1 MEVVAAA
8 ETSGTHVAVLLI
20 ELGSILFVLGLL
32 GRLAQRISF
41 PVIPIYLL
49 AGLAFGQGG
58 FLALSASR
66 DFINVAADIGVI
78 LLLLMLGLEYSA
90 DELTASVRTQTPIGI
105 IDGVL
110 NAMPGAALA
119 LIADWGVPATVA
131 LAGITWVSSSGVIA
145 KLLADNGRLGN
156 RETPVVLGVLVMED
170 LAMALYLPLLIALLA
185 GGGTGGIFLAIS
197 IAVATVAVVMLVAT
211 RYGHHVTT
219 LVSAKDN
226 ESLLLGI
233 LGLTLL
239 VAGIAEALKVSAAV
253 GAFLVGIAVSG
264 TVAQTA
270 AELLTPL
277 RDLFA
282 AVFFVFF
289 GLSTSPG
296 SLPPVLLPA
305 LGLAAITSVT
315 KLATGY
321 IAARRVKV
329 KRRGRWRAAVAL
341 IPRGE
346 FSVVMAALAV
356 AAGAESD
363 IGPLTACYVL
373 LTIIIG
379 AAVQR
384 LPDRL
389 KPEPRRRRA
398 AEAPTVAS

>member
-20 ELGSILFVLGLL
+20 ELGAILLALGLL
-32 GRLAQRISF
+32 GQLARMINI

-66 DFINVAADIGVI
+66 EFIDVAADIGVI
-78 LLLLMLGLEYSA
+78 LLLVMLGLEYSA
-90 DELTASVRTQTPIGI
+90 DELTASIRSQAPIGVL
-105 IDGVL
+105 DGVL
-110 NAMPGAALA
+110 NALPGAAFGV
-119 LIADWGVPATVA
+119 IAGWGVPATVA

-145 KLLADNGRLGN
+145 KMLADNGRLGN
-156 RETPVVLGVLVMED
+156 RETPAILGVLVMED
-170 LAMALYLPLLIALLA
+170 LAMALYLPLLTVLLA
-185 GGGTGGIFLAIS
+185 GGGASGVFVAIS
-197 IAVATVAVVMLVAT
+197 VAVATVAVVVLVAT
-211 RYGHHVTT
+211 RYGHHVTA

-226 ESLLLGI
+226 ESLLLGVF
-233 LGLTLL
+233 GLTLL
-239 VAGIAEALKVSAAV
+239 VAGIAEELKVSAAV

-264 TVAQTA
+264 TVAETA

-296 SLPPVLLPA
+296 SLPAVLLPA
-305 LGLAAITSVT
+305 MALAVITSGT
-315 KLATGY
+315 KLVTGY
-321 IAARRVKV
+321 VAAKRADV

-356 AAGAESD
+356 SAGAEPH

-389 KPEPRRRRA
+389 KPEPRRRRTA
-398 AEAPTVAS
+398 RAPTVAS